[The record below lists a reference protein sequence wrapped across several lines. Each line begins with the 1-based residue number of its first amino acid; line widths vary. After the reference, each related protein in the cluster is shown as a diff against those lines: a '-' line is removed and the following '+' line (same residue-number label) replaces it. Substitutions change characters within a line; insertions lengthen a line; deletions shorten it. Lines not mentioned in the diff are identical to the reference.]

1 MSNQNRTDQSVQI
14 PWGAWYNETL
24 LNLTFPAAWEVDL
37 CDIADSERLP
47 DAEIDAVFTEP
58 HSSAPLRELARGKQN
73 VVVAVEDITRPA
85 RLERILQK
93 ILTELTAGG
102 VSRDNITITVC
113 NGAHAPMPRAEMVRK
128 YGQDVVNDHLILNHN
143 PYDNLIDTG
152 IVLGKTPVR
161 VNRNYYE
168 ADLKIGIG
176 TIMPHSFAGFSSGGK
191 LILPGLSDIATL
203 ERSHKFVMMG
213 FRGGVNDVE
222 TNKFRSELEDVVSRI
237 GMDFFVGVVPNSKR
251 EIAGVF
257 PGHLVEAHRA
267 GVTFARDIFRS
278 TIQPVDVVVLNAYP
292 KDTELI
298 QADTAFTP
306 LKTIKENIVREGG
319 IVVIVSK
326 CSNGFGHHS
335 LFGPGM
341 RLYRKPIKRKFLQD
355 RELIVFSPN
364 TNQAE
369 FATLFWDGYR
379 LANDWETI
387 LSILKQRFPGQCKVS
402 VLSCAP
408 MQLLTRA

>member
-1 MSNQNRTDQSVQI
+1 MLKKFGRHI
-14 PWGAWYNETL
+14 
-24 LNLTFPAAWEVDL
+24 
-37 CDIADSERLP
+37 
-47 DAEIDAVFTEP
+47 
-58 HSSAPLRELARGKQN
+58 
-73 VVVAVEDITRPA
+73 
-85 RLERILQK
+85 
-93 ILTELTAGG
+93 
-102 VSRDNITITVC
+102 
-113 NGAHAPMPRAEMVRK
+113 
-128 YGQDVVNDHLILNHN
+128 VNNHLIHNHN

-168 ADLKIGIG
+168 ADLKIAVG

-222 TNKFRSELEDVVSRI
+222 TNKFRSELEEVVARI
-237 GMDFFVGVVPNSKR
+237 GMDFFVGIVPNSKR

-257 PGHLVEAHRA
+257 PGHLIEAHRA
-267 GVTFARDIFRS
+267 GVVFARNIFRS
-278 TIQPVDVVVLNAYP
+278 IIQPADVVVLNAYP

-298 QADTAFTP
+298 QADTAFTA
-306 LKTIKENIVREGG
+306 LKTIKESIVREGG
-319 IVVIVSK
+319 VVVIISK

-341 RLYRKPIKRKFLQD
+341 RLYRKPIKRKFLQERD
-355 RELIVFSPN
+355 LIVFSPN
-364 TNQAE
+364 INQEE
-369 FATLFWDGYR
+369 FNALFWDGYR
-379 LANDWETI
+379 LANDWQQVITLLE
-387 LSILKQRFPGQCKVS
+387 QRFPGPCKVT
-402 VLSCAP
+402 VLPCAP